1 MVRALTMNN
10 LDHWARRH
18 RIPPQA
24 LAELAALWPTD
35 PADTTPAPGSE
46 ASTVAARRLAAS
58 QRGARAWRNNVGA
71 YVDERG
77 NHIRYG
83 LANDSAPLNARVKSS
98 DLIGI
103 EPVLIEPQHVGT
115 TIGRFFAEE
124 CKRPGWKY
132 KGDAHERA
140 QLTFLQLVNALGGR
154 GEFKS

>member
-1 MVRALTMNN
+1 MSN
-10 LDHWARRH
+10 LDHWAARH

-35 PADTTPAPGSE
+35 PAAPAPAPGSE
-46 ASTVAARRLAAS
+46 ASVVAARRLAAS

-83 LANDSAPLNARVKSS
+83 LANDSAQLNARVKSS
-98 DLIGI
+98 DLVGI
-103 EPVLIEPQHVGT
+103 EPVRIGPEHVGT

-124 CKRPGWKY
+124 CKRPGWEY
-132 KGDAHERA
+132 RGTAHERA
-140 QLTFLQLVNALGGR
+140 QLNFLHLVNALGGR
-154 GEFKS
+154 GEFSS